1 MDPQARRHM
10 WNVIEKVSA
19 NRTVILVSHSMEEV
33 EALCTRVG
41 VMVSGRI
48 QCLGSVQHLKGKFG
62 SGYLVEVRCA
72 AEKLQECIQFCMEVA
87 LKRETSD
94 SSISTSASTALTPTF
109 PVSSSLYNGFD
120 ASFSSA
126 RTGVSTA
133 PPSITSPS
141 LITTSFSPAK
151 PVGEG
156 EEEKNIN
163 DNSSP
168 NLLKRSFQSGKEEKE
183 MENKDDSQQHQQQNG
198 DDLENNN
205 DFSIVFEEQHASYFR
220 LKVSSGLDLAKA
232 FNEFEK
238 NKSLLSIYD
247 YNISQFSL
255 EQVFINFAKDQEE
268 EQGSSTIKGDINNSS
283 NNSNNNSGNSRS
295 NSHHT
300 GVSNHQMGGSNSS
313 HRHDHQGSSHHANEP
328 TVMYL

>member
-1 MDPQARRHM
+1 
-10 WNVIEKVSA
+10 
-19 NRTVILVSHSMEEV
+19 
-33 EALCTRVG
+33 
-41 VMVSGRI
+41 
-48 QCLGSVQHLKGKFG
+48 
-62 SGYLVEVRCA
+62 
-72 AEKLQECIQFCMEVA
+72 
-87 LKRETSD
+87 
-94 SSISTSASTALTPTF
+94 LTPTF

-156 EEEKNIN
+156 EEEKNSN
-163 DNSSP
+163 DNTSP

-183 MENKDDSQQHQQQNG
+183 MESKDDSQH
-198 DDLENNN
+198 DLENNN
-205 DFSIVFEEQHASYFR
+205 EFSIVFEEQHASYFR

-238 NKSLLSIYD
+238 NKNFLSIYD

-283 NNSNNNSGNSRS
+283 NNSNNNSNISRS

-313 HRHDHQGSSHHANEP
+313 HHHHGSSHHANEP